1 MAWTLDARIPLT
13 LLADAGALAAALAEG
28 PPAAVLLEAGG
39 DAPPGAVAEARFDP
53 SLPHAVACACC
64 QGRCPVAEALDRLFL
79 ARVRGQVPWFQ
90 RVLALAE
97 NAQGQVLIE
106 AALNGDAVTVA
117 RFRRAGQ
124 GPVA

>member
-28 PPAAVLLEAGG
+28 PPAAVLLEAGAA
-39 DAPPGAVAEARFDP
+39 APSGAVAEARFDAT
-53 SLPHAVACACC
+53 LPHAVACACC
-64 QGRCPVAEALDRLFL
+64 QGRGPVAEALDRLFL

-97 NAQGQVLIE
+97 IPPGQALVA
-106 AALNGDAVTVA
+106 AALVADAVTAA
-117 RFRRAGQ
+117 RFRRETPG
-124 GPVA
+124 G